1 MSDNCI
7 SIKKEFDSIP
17 HMLSIII
24 PVYNVE
30 PYIHQCLDSI
40 VNQTYKDIEIICI
53 DDGSSDNSG
62 AICDEYAKSCQD
74 ISVKVI
80 HKKNEGV
87 VKARNDGIN
96 IATGKYLTFV
106 DSDDWLDKDFYE
118 RIFAALD
125 NREADIFC
133 SGGRYLEYSK
143 STKMEKLLDEPFFYQ
158 KGEHRAEIIART
170 LVDWPTGK
178 NSTYLYNFGYVW
190 DKIFKTSFVKKI
202 ALGNNDAF
210 YPIWEDAL
218 LMLKLFS
225 NADTIGG
232 CLEVGYH
239 YRKGT
244 NVSATNKYYENLPE
258 ICCHWADDA
267 YKVIEK
273 DIAFNDKVLRNAFY
287 ARCQMMLGSS
297 IKQYFTHINNN
308 VSYRQKA
315 KEYRTFKNNKYF
327 REALRHWTPYIT
339 SKTNLKIIVM
349 RLSGLWSQYLINW
362 VRCILKNKI
371 NLF

>member
-7 SIKKEFDSIP
+7 P
-17 HMLSIII
+17 TMLSVII

-30 PYIHQCLDSI
+30 PFIRQCLDSI
-40 VNQTYKDIEIICI
+40 VNQTFKDIEIICI
-53 DDGSSDNSG
+53 DDGSPDNSG
-62 AICDEYAKSCQD
+62 AICDEYARSCQD

-118 RIFAALD
+118 RFFAALGKRD
-125 NREADIFC
+125 ADIFI
-133 SGGRYLEYSK
+133 SGGRYIEYST
-143 STKMEKLLDEPFFYQ
+143 STKIEKLLDEPFFYQ

-170 LVDWPTGK
+170 LVDWPTGE
-178 NSTYLYNFGYVW
+178 NNTFLYNFGYVG
-190 DKIFKTSFVKKI
+190 DKIFKTSLVKKI

-218 LMLKLFS
+218 LMLRLFS

-232 CLEVGYH
+232 CLEVGFH
-239 YRKGT
+239 YRKSISI
-244 NVSATNKYYENLPE
+244 SATNKYYENLPE

-287 ARCQMMLGSS
+287 ARCQMMLTSS
-297 IKQYFTHINNN
+297 IKQYFTHIKNNA
-308 VSYRQKA
+308 SYRQKA
-315 KEYRTFKNNKYF
+315 KEYRTFKNNKHF
-327 REALRHWTPYIT
+327 REALRHWTPYRT
-339 SKTNLKIIVM
+339 SKTNLVITVM
-349 RLSGLWSQYLINW
+349 RFSGLWSQYFINW
-362 VRCILKNKI
+362 VRRILKKAK
-371 NLF
+371 

>member
-1 MSDNCI
+1 
-7 SIKKEFDSIP
+7 
-17 HMLSIII
+17 MLSVII

-30 PYIHQCLDSI
+30 PFIRQCLDSI
-40 VNQTYKDIEIICI
+40 VNQTFKDIEIICI
-53 DDGSSDNSG
+53 DDGSPDNSG
-62 AICDEYAKSCQD
+62 AICDEYARSCQD

-118 RIFAALD
+118 RFFAALGKRD
-125 NREADIFC
+125 ADIFI
-133 SGGRYLEYSK
+133 SGGRYIEYST
-143 STKMEKLLDEPFFYQ
+143 STKIEKLLDEPFFYQ

-170 LVDWPTGK
+170 LVDWPTGEK
-178 NSTYLYNFGYVW
+178 NTFLYNFGYVG
-190 DKIFKTSFVKKI
+190 DKIFKTSLVKKI

-218 LMLKLFS
+218 LMLRLFS

-232 CLEVGYH
+232 CLEVGFH
-239 YRKGT
+239 YRKSISI
-244 NVSATNKYYENLPE
+244 SATNKYYENLPE

-287 ARCQMMLGSS
+287 ARCQMMLTSS
-297 IKQYFTHINNN
+297 IKQYFTHIKNNA
-308 VSYRQKA
+308 SYRQKA
-315 KEYRTFKNNKYF
+315 KEYRTFKNNKHF
-327 REALRHWTPYIT
+327 REALRHWTPYRT
-339 SKTNLKIIVM
+339 RKTNLVITVM
-349 RLSGLWSQYLINW
+349 RFSELWSQYFINW
-362 VRCILKNKI
+362 VRRILKKAK
-371 NLF
+371 

>member
-40 VNQTYKDIEIICI
+40 VNQTYRDIEIICI

-106 DSDDWLDKDFYE
+106 DSDDWLDKGFYE
-118 RIFAALD
+118 RFFAALG
-125 NREADIFC
+125 NRDADIFI
-133 SGGRYLEYSK
+133 SGGRYIEYGT
-143 STKMEKLLDEPFFYQ
+143 STKIEKLLDEPFFYQ

-178 NSTYLYNFGYVW
+178 NNTYLYNFGYVG
-190 DKIFKTSFVKKI
+190 DKILKTSFVKKI

-218 LMLKLFS
+218 LMLRLFS

-232 CLEVGYH
+232 CLEIGFH
-239 YRKGT
+239 YRKSAT
-244 NVSATNKYYENLPE
+244 ISATNKYYENLPE
-258 ICCHWADDA
+258 ICCLLADDI
-267 YKVIEK
+267 YKVIGK
-273 DIAFNDKVLRNAFY
+273 DTAFNETVLRDAFY

-297 IKQYFTHINNN
+297 IEQYFTHIKNN
-308 VSYRQKA
+308 VPYHQKA
-315 KEYRTFKNNKYF
+315 KEYSAVKNNKYF
-327 REALRHWTPYIT
+327 REALRHLTPYRT
-339 SKTNLKIIVM
+339 SKTNLIITVM
-349 RLSGLWSQYLINW
+349 RFSGLWSQYFINW
-362 VRCILKNKI
+362 VRRILKKPK
-371 NLF
+371 